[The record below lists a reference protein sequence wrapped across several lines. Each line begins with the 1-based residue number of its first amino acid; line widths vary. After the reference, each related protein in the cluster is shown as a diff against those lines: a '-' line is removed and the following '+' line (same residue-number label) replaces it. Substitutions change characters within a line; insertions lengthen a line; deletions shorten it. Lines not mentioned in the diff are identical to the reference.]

1 MWRNLKI
8 SKKLFSGFFLIL
20 LVFLVSTLVT
30 WYYLK
35 TVEDGSEFLTN
46 QVSPAMNL
54 VTDLNRK
61 AYDVFLTVRKM
72 QYTENHDDIMDYKTQ
87 LTKAIEAQDD
97 ITEMHKKYPDLRSP
111 AHVANVVVPLS
122 NQYVEHMNKIIDLID
137 KKQALLKIF
146 AKTGDESSSVM
157 EDILA
162 RVYENLKDS
171 VQKLNN
177 GAELA
182 DTLELLN
189 AMNFAAKLLEKIMV
203 VRKDVWN
210 SIAIVQAGGGVEK
223 LQEIDSIV
231 KDLLIKIQ
239 ELKPYFVHSKED
251 EKMMEK
257 LTMSFQTYETIL
269 EEFMIACT
277 DLDKLHRDR
286 APIMEALRNGFTTAS
301 SISVERV
308 QSVSNTNI
316 EYLNQVLA
324 MMLISTIVAIIF
336 SIVIVLFI
344 ARSISKPLNNIVE
357 LARHAGDGDLTI
369 KKADFGYDS
378 RDEMG
383 SMVTALADMIGSQNM
398 TMARVVEVA
407 KDLSNGAGDLSAISE
422 ETNASMEEIKASVSQ
437 VRVLTEQNGSALEES
452 NAGVE
457 EMNAGADTV
466 AQSATDSAAFISQ
479 TTEASNKAIQT
490 VRNVIEGMHDVDKNA
505 KESEGKTRQLV
516 SSVENVSSFVSVI
529 TGIADQTNLLA
540 LNAAIEAA
548 RAGEVG
554 RGFAVVAEEVRKLA
568 EESAQ
573 AAKNVNEIIQE
584 LQSGAQESIKAT
596 TEAGRLLVST
606 LDHAELALEELNSA
620 LNQMNKAN
628 DSIQNIAAVAQE
640 QAASS
645 KEVANAIDNITKSSV
660 NMVGTVENISRA
672 TDETAQATEGV
683 AKQAEAM
690 TQYAKTLSDMLSKFK
705 LESAGQTANSKML
718 SSRR

>member
-8 SKKLFSGFFLIL
+8 SKKLFLGFSLIL
-20 LVFLVSTLVT
+20 FVFLVSTFMT
-30 WYYLK
+30 WYYIK
-35 TVEDGSEFLTN
+35 IVEDGSILLSDKIAPVMY
-46 QVSPAMNL
+46 QV
-54 VTDLNRK
+54 TELNK
-61 AYDVFLTVRKM
+61 DAYDVFLAMRTA
-72 QYTENHDDIMDYKTQ
+72 QYTENQNDIANYKASLAKT
-87 LTKAIEAQDD
+87 LKEQD
-97 ITEMHKKYPDLRSP
+97 EMIAMNKKDPELRSP
-111 AHVANVVVPLS
+111 AHINNVVAPLS
-122 NQYVEHMNKIIDLID
+122 VKYVDHVNKIIAQID
-137 KKQALLKIF
+137 KKQALLNVF
-146 AKTGDESSSVM
+146 SKTGFDTSTAMDNVMIKIHDNLRKSV
-157 EDILA
+157 
-162 RVYENLKDS
+162 LKLSD
-171 VQKLNN
+171 
-177 GAELA
+177 GA
-182 DTLELLN
+182 DTNGVLSLVD
-189 AMNFAAKLLEKIMV
+189 AFDHGARLLEKVMI
-203 VRKDVWN
+203 VRRDVWY
-210 SIAIVQAGGGVEK
+210 SIAIAQAGGGVESM
-223 LQEIDSIV
+223 QEIVV
-231 KDLLIKIQ
+231 KVKELQ
-239 ELKPYFVHSKED
+239 SGVEELKPFFVNSKED
-251 EKMMEK
+251 EK
-257 LTMSFQTYETIL
+257 IL
-269 EEFMIACT
+269 EDLISDFKVYENNLIDFMNT
-277 DLDKLHRDR
+277 FKELTQLHKDR
-286 APIMEALRNGFTTAS
+286 APIMNSLSTEINAATSMAVDRMDK
-301 SISVERV
+301 
-308 QSVSNTNI
+308 VSDDNV
-316 EYLNQVLA
+316 EYLNQVLIIMA
-324 MMLISTIVAIIF
+324 ISTAIAVLLA
-336 SIVIVLFI
+336 IVIVLFI
-344 ARSISKPLNNIVE
+344 ARSISRPLNNIVN
-357 LARHAGDGDLTI
+357 LARNAGDGDLTI
-369 KKADFGYDS
+369 KKADFRYDG

-383 SMVTALADMIGSQNM
+383 SMVTALADMIGSQNTTM
-398 TMARVVEVA
+398 TRVVEIA
-407 KDLSNGAGDLSAISE
+407 KELSNGAGDLSAISE

-437 VRVLTEQNGSALEES
+437 VKVLTESNGSALEES

-490 VRNVIEGMHDVDKNA
+490 VRNVIEGMHNVDKNA

-584 LQSGAQESIKAT
+584 LQNGAQESIKAT

-606 LDHAELALEELNSA
+606 LDHAELALDELNSA

-645 KEVANAIDNITKSSV
+645 KEVATAIDNITKSSV

-690 TQYAKTLSDMLSKFK
+690 TQFAKTLTDMLSMFK
-705 LESAGQTANSKML
+705 LEAAQTGNTRMIAG
-718 SSRR
+718 R